1 MLFFIIQILLYTI
14 FSEKSSA
21 FCEKNEKKKEKN
33 KEAGET
39 LGAPPRGLLPFPPY
53 PAGTRLIKDARHHAF
68 VGDGAEA
75 ADLRDSAAGLR
86 FVQLV
91 GRVGFE
97 PQDRLIDGIMK
108 ETYQIPQAEEV
119 RTDLVS
125 AGYGNGLNG
134 SWKDLIDEK
143 NLVV

>member
-21 FCEKNEKKKEKN
+21 FCEKNEKKKEK

-108 ETYQIPQAEEV
+108 ATYQAPQAEEI

>member
-1 MLFFIIQILLYTI
+1 MLFAKKTR
-14 FSEKSSA
+14 KRR
-21 FCEKNEKKKEKN
+21 KKKRL
-33 KEAGET
+33 GET

-68 VGDGAEA
+68 VGDGVEA

-97 PQDRLIDGIMK
+97 PQDRLIGGIMK
-108 ETYQIPQAEEV
+108 GTYQIPQAEEI